1 MVDLIIT
8 QILTGIG
15 AAGILLLMA
24 VGLSLVFGVLHIL
37 DFVHGS
43 IFLFGGYI
51 GYTFSI
57 LLARVEG
64 GFWLS
69 LVAGGLMAAALG
81 TLIEILFL
89 RRVYD
94 RQLLL
99 QFLIL
104 FGVVYIVSDVMKI
117 FWGTGYLSISRPDFL
132 SDSMSYAGGRV
143 VVARY
148 NIFVI
153 VLGAATIALL
163 WLLMN
168 RTRFGLQVR
177 ALHQQKEMAALLGM
191 NTPMLRT
198 SVFAIG
204 SGMAGLAGVAIGG
217 LGSLSPGMDV
227 EAVILAFSIVTIGG
241 LGSVKGAIVGALI
254 VGLVQ
259 CLGLL
264 ILPQLNITF
273 IYLVMAVVL
282 VVRPWGLFGRATA

>member
-8 QILTGIG
+8 QIITGIG

-51 GYTFSI
+51 GYTFSL

-69 LVAGGLMAAALG
+69 LVAGGLVAAALG

-132 SDSMSYAGGRV
+132 SDSVSYAGGRV

-191 NTPMLRT
+191 NTPLLRT

-241 LGSVKGAIVGALI
+241 LGSVKGAVVGAVI

>member
-8 QILTGIG
+8 QIITGIG

-51 GYTFSI
+51 GYTFSL

-69 LVAGGLMAAALG
+69 LVAGGLVAAALG

-132 SDSMSYAGGRV
+132 SDSVSYAGGRV

-153 VLGAATIALL
+153 VLGAVTIALL

-191 NTPMLRT
+191 NTPLLRT

-241 LGSVKGAIVGALI
+241 LGSVKGAVVGAVI

>member
-51 GYTFSI
+51 GYTFSL

-69 LVAGGLMAAALG
+69 LVAGGLVAAALG

-132 SDSMSYAGGRV
+132 SDSVSYAGGRV

-153 VLGAATIALL
+153 VLGAVTIALL

-191 NTPMLRT
+191 NTPLLRT

-241 LGSVKGAIVGALI
+241 LGSVKGAVVGAVI

>member
-8 QILTGIG
+8 QIITGIG
-15 AAGILLLMA
+15 AAGLLLLIA

-51 GYTFSI
+51 GYTVSL
-57 LLARVEG
+57 LLASVGG

-69 LVAGGLMAAALG
+69 LMVGGLVAAVLG
-81 TLIEILFL
+81 AFIEVLLL
-89 RRVYD
+89 RRVYE
-94 RQLLL
+94 RQLLF
-99 QFLIL
+99 QFLLL
-104 FGVVYIVSDVMKI
+104 FGVVYILADVMKI
-117 FWGTGYLSISRPDFL
+117 TWGTGYLSIPRPDFL
-132 SDSMSYAGGRV
+132 SGSVSYAGGGV
-143 VVARY
+143 VVAKY
-148 NIFVI
+148 NLFVI
-153 VLGAATIALL
+153 VLGAVTMAVL
-163 WLLMN
+163 WLIMN
-168 RTRFGLQVR
+168 RTRFGLHVR
-177 ALHQQKEMAALLGM
+177 ALHQQKEMADLLGM
-191 NTPMLRT
+191 NTPLLRT

-241 LGSVKGAIVGALI
+241 LGSVKGAVVGALI

-264 ILPQLNITF
+264 VLPQLNIAF
-273 IYLVMAVVL
+273 IYLVMAIIL
-282 VVRPWGLFGRATA
+282 VIRPWGLFGRATA

>member
-1 MVDLIIT
+1 
-8 QILTGIG
+8 
-15 AAGILLLMA
+15 
-24 VGLSLVFGVLHIL
+24 
-37 DFVHGS
+37 
-43 IFLFGGYI
+43 
-51 GYTFSI
+51 
-57 LLARVEG
+57 
-64 GFWLS
+64 
-69 LVAGGLMAAALG
+69 MAAALG

-241 LGSVKGAIVGALI
+241 LGSVKGAVVGAVI

>member
-1 MVDLIIT
+1 MVDLITT
-8 QILTGIG
+8 QIITGIG

-43 IFLFGGYI
+43 IFLFGGYV
-51 GYTFSI
+51 GYTFSL
-57 LLARVEG
+57 LLAPVGG

-69 LVAGGLMAAALG
+69 LVAGGLVAAALG
-81 TLIEILFL
+81 TLIEVLLL
-89 RRVYD
+89 RRVYE
-94 RQLLL
+94 RQLLF

-104 FGVVYIVSDVMKI
+104 FGVVYIVADMMKI
-117 FWGTGYLSISRPDFL
+117 TWGTGYLSIARPEFL
-132 SDSMSYAGGRV
+132 SGSMSYAGGGV
-143 VVARY
+143 VVAKY
-148 NIFVI
+148 NLFVI
-153 VLGAATIALL
+153 VLGAVTIAML
-163 WLLMN
+163 WLIMN
-168 RTRFGLQVR
+168 RTRFGLHVR

-191 NTPMLRT
+191 NTPLLRT

-264 ILPQLNITF
+264 VLPQLNIAF
-273 IYLVMAVVL
+273 IYLVMAIVL
-282 VVRPWGLFGRATA
+282 VIRPWGLFGRATA

>member
-24 VGLSLVFGVLHIL
+24 LGLSLVFGVLHIL

>member
-1 MVDLIIT
+1 MVELLIT
-8 QILTGIG
+8 QIITGIG
-15 AAGILLLMA
+15 AAGLLLLMA

-51 GYTFSI
+51 GYTASL
-57 LLARVEG
+57 LLASVGG

-69 LVAGGLMAAALG
+69 LIIGGLVAAALG
-81 TLIEILFL
+81 ALIEVLLL
-89 RRVYD
+89 RRVYE
-94 RQLLL
+94 RQLLF
-99 QFLIL
+99 QFLLL
-104 FGVVYIVSDVMKI
+104 FGVVYILADVMKI
-117 FWGTGYLSISRPDFL
+117 TWGTGYLSIARPSFL
-132 SDSMSYAGGRV
+132 ADSVSFAGGGI
-143 VVARY
+143 VVAKY
-148 NIFVI
+148 NLFVI
-153 VLGAATIALL
+153 LLGAVTMAVL
-163 WLLMN
+163 WFIMG
-168 RTRFGLQVR
+168 RTQFGLHVR

-191 NTPMLRT
+191 NTPVLRT

-264 ILPQLNITF
+264 VLPQLNIAF
-273 IYLVMAVVL
+273 IYLVMAIIL
-282 VVRPWGLFGRATA
+282 VIRPWGLFGRATA